1 MKPISMRRID
11 LGLPTGAEELL
22 SLMRSLGNQGNIV
35 SAKGRELTRR
45 VFGEDLTPVQVVE
58 RVCAEVASGGIK
70 AALHYTRQFDQADIT
85 PETLRV
91 SEAELRNA
99 HEKASPGLLESVRR
113 IRENV
118 EAFQKILIQKDAV
131 LDLKERGELGMRFRP
146 IRRVGIHVPGGAA
159 AYPSTLLMTVVP
171 AQVAGVRE
179 LVVIMPPTAN
189 GVYCPDMLAVCH
201 ELGVKEV
208 YRIGGAQGIA
218 SLAFGIEG
226 LPKVDMIVGPG
237 NMFVALAKKTVYG
250 QVSIDCI
257 AGPSEVVVLGDESSN
272 PDFLAAELISQ
283 AEHSPGSSLLVTW
296 RPEILDGVEAALRN
310 SLGRLERG
318 DLAQDCLERFGAFV
332 IAPDEESGL
341 ACVNQIAPE
350 HLHIATARARQ
361 HADRIDNAG
370 AIFVGPYSPVAAGD
384 YAAGPSHVLPTGGT
398 ARFAS
403 GLCANDF
410 LRRSSLIHLSRQG
423 LEAIAPDICV
433 LADREGLTGHKASV
447 TIRLGK

>member
-1 MKPISMRRID
+1 MKPLSMRRID
-11 LGLPTGAEELL
+11 LGKQSGREELL
-22 SLMRSLGNQGNIV
+22 SLMRSLGNQGNVV
-35 SAKGRELTRR
+35 SAKGRELTRK

-58 RVCAEVASGGIK
+58 RVCGDVASRGIE
-70 AALHYTRQFDQADIT
+70 AALHYTRQFDQVDIT
-85 PETLRV
+85 PKTLRV
-91 SEAELRNA
+91 TEAELRQA
-99 HEKASPGLLESVRR
+99 HGNASPGLLESVRS
-113 IRENV
+113 IRGNV
-118 EAFQKILIQKDAV
+118 EAFQRVLLQKDAV
-131 LDLKERGELGMRFRP
+131 LSLEERGELRMRYRP

-171 AQVAGVRE
+171 AQVAGVEE

-218 SLAFGIEG
+218 SLACGIEG
-226 LPKVDMIVGPG
+226 LPRVDMIVGPG
-237 NMFVALAKKTVYG
+237 NMFVALAKKTVFG
-250 QVSIDCI
+250 QVAIDCI
-257 AGPSEVVVLGDESSN
+257 AGPSEVVVLGDETSN
-272 PDFLAAELISQ
+272 PEFLAAELISQ

-296 RPEILDGVEAALRN
+296 RPEILEAVETALHN
-310 SLGRLERG
+310 SLSRLKRG

-332 IAPDEESGL
+332 IAPDEKTAL
-341 ACVNQIAPE
+341 ACVNQLAPE
-350 HLHIATARARQ
+350 HLHIATGKASQ
-361 HADRIDNAG
+361 HADQVDNAG

-410 LRRSSLIHLSRQG
+410 LRRSSVIHLSRQG
-423 LEAIAPDICV
+423 LEAIAPDICA